1 MSQEGNQKGILTVS
15 SDKNE
20 NTAYQHLWDATK
32 AVLRDKFI
40 ETIRTL
46 KKKISLIPQ
55 GLVEQQAKPNVS
67 IMKKIIRITA
77 KNRGFKNTEKC
88 Q

>member
-46 KKKISLIPQ
+46 KKKDLTYTPGTSRTT
-55 GLVEQQAKPNVS
+55 S
-67 IMKKIIRITA
+67 
-77 KNRGFKNTEKC
+77 
-88 Q
+88 